1 MRAISKY
8 KPPWVLNA
16 EVLTCIY
23 GGAYFRN
30 FTVPNW
36 EHQNALLR
44 CYTAVKLGPPTR
56 DSIGA
61 SLAST
66 SGRDHITNS
75 EVLARAGIVSIH
87 PLFSHGRLRRLGHV
101 YYMDDERVPRKKY
114 SSTLLYW
121 LVKSRIE
128 TKLVRP
134 SQSIC
139 SGTAMSCLAVKALS
153 VLSVLLIHTR
163 PEAVSPIERLLFC
176 LIQFLFFLY
185 ELLCFLFKFLH
196 QWRAVGS
203 KFKMFFLCSLLVYSG
218 FMSSFNTF
226 TRCNSFFK
234 LFS

>member
-30 FTVPNW
+30 FTVSNW

-75 EVLARAGIVSIH
+75 EVVARAGIVSIH

-101 YYMDDERVPRKKY
+101 YYMDDERVPRKFY
-114 SSTLLYW
+114 TDY
-121 LVKSRIE
+121 R
-128 TKLVRP
+128 
-134 SQSIC
+134 QQQ
-139 SGTAMSCLAVKALS
+139 SGTSGAPLCDSAVHGRLRVISKLAQLTQTIRKIDRGLAGDG
-153 VLSVLLIHTR
+153 
-163 PEAVSPIERLLFC
+163 
-176 LIQFLFFLY
+176 Q
-185 ELLCFLFKFLH
+185 
-196 QWRAVGS
+196 
-203 KFKMFFLCSLLVYSG
+203 
-218 FMSSFNTF
+218 
-226 TRCNSFFK
+226 
-234 LFS
+234 

>member
-87 PLFSHGRLRRLGHV
+87 PLFSHGRLGRLGHV
-101 YYMDDERVPRKKY
+101 YYMDDERVPRKFY
-114 SSTLLYW
+114 TDY
-121 LVKSRIE
+121 R
-128 TKLVRP
+128 
-134 SQSIC
+134 QQQ
-139 SGTAMSCLAVKALS
+139 SGTSGAPLSDSAVHGRWGDLKACA
-153 VLSVLLIHTR
+153 ID
-163 PEAVSPIERLLFC
+163 P
-176 LIQFLFFLY
+176 
-185 ELLCFLFKFLH
+185 
-196 QWRAVGS
+196 
-203 KFKMFFLCSLLVYSG
+203 
-218 FMSSFNTF
+218 N
-226 TRCNSFFK
+226 N
-234 LFS
+234 